1 MGALI
6 ALGHHEKHDG
16 SGYPAGLAGDH
27 IPLFARIV
35 AVADVFDALTS
46 LRPYKPAWEAEDAF
60 EYIRQQRG
68 RHFDPRLV
76 DAFLGMRK
84 EIVAFQHEW
93 REQNAVTGK
102 S

>member
-1 MGALI
+1 LI

-16 SGYPAGLAGDH
+16 SGYPSGLAGDH

-46 LRPYKPAWEAEDAF
+46 VRPYKPAWEAEDAF

-68 RHFDPRLV
+68 KHFDPRLV
-76 DAFLGMRK
+76 DVFLGMRK
-84 EIVAFQHEW
+84 EIVAFQQEW
-93 REQNAVTGK
+93 REQNPATAR